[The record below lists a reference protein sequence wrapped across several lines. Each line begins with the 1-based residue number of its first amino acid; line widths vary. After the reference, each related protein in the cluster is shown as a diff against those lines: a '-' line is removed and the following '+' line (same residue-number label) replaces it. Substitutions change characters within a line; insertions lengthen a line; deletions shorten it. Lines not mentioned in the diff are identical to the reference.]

1 MFKTPVITEEF
12 KDSPIGKIPKDWDV
26 VELVEEINIVHGYA
40 FKGEYFSETPPGEVL
55 LVPGNFHREGGL
67 YFEQNNTKYYQGAIP
82 ENTVLSNGD
91 LLIVMTDLSP
101 RTLILGRVVQLRLPF
116 KVLHNQRIGKIV
128 LRLPDSWN
136 KRFLMIVMNSNRVR
150 QNIISTSSG
159 TTVRHTSPGRIT
171 TNMIPKP
178 GLYDQDGITEILD
191 AIDKAIALTDT
202 HITKLKKAKA
212 GLLHDLLTR
221 GIDDHGELRDY
232 TRNPELFKRSVLGI
246 IPKDWDIV
254 TTEQAAAKVPG
265 STTIGPFG
273 SNLLMSDYR
282 SKGVP
287 VVFVRDIKPNA
298 FQWNSNI
305 YIEQNKAK
313 ELASHTL
320 EPSDLIATKMGEPP
334 CVACVYPNWMPSG
347 VITADIIRLRPD
359 LTIATSQW
367 LSTFINS
374 ESVARQVRGITGGVT
389 RAKVT
394 LRDFRRLLLALPN
407 PIEQQC
413 INKAIKDSE
422 DLIRAKELT
431 NEKLKLLK
439 QGLMSDLLTGRV
451 RVKI

>member
-1 MFKTPVITEEF
+1 MFETPVITEEF

-136 KRFLMIVMNSNRVR
+136 KRFLMLVMNSNRVR

-171 TNMIPKP
+171 ANMIPKP

-191 AIDKAIALTDT
+191 AIDKTIALTNT

-212 GLLHDLLTR
+212 GLLHNLLTR

-232 TRNPELFKRSVLGI
+232 TRNPELFKRSPLGI
-246 IPKDWDIV
+246 IPKDWDVGPLSSIANLQV
-254 TTEQAAAKVPG
+254 GYAFKSQCFQENEGIRLIRGENVGYGRPDWSDTKRLPWDMYRGYKEYELSEGNIIIGMDRTFTKSGCKISVLDSEDIPSLLVQRVGRFIAYSCNIDFLKV
-265 STTIGPFG
+265 
-273 SNLLMSDYR
+273 LLMSETYQL
-282 SKGVP
+282 SLQLQQKGM
-287 VVFVRDIKPNA
+287 DIPHLS
-298 FQWNSNI
+298 QSEI
-305 YIEQNKAK
+305 
-313 ELASHTL
+313 L
-320 EPSDLIATKMGEPP
+320 EPIVPIPLPKEQIKIAQV
-334 CVACVYPNWMPSG
+334 VATHEAHLQSKKVY
-347 VITADIIRLRPD
+347 L
-359 LTIATSQW
+359 
-367 LSTFINS
+367 
-374 ESVARQVRGITGGVT
+374 
-389 RAKVT
+389 
-394 LRDFRRLLLALPN
+394 
-407 PIEQQC
+407 
-413 INKAIKDSE
+413 
-422 DLIRAKELT
+422 
-431 NEKLKLLK
+431 EKLKLLK
-439 QGLMSDLLTGRV
+439 KGLMSDLLTGRV